1 MSKFFIR
8 RPIVAIVIA
17 ILMTLVGAVSMIQLP
32 IAQYPNI
39 VPPEIQVR
47 ANYTGADAQTI
58 EQSVAAPI
66 EQQMSGVDKSNYIQ
80 SVNANGSIRMTIN
93 FDVATDPNVDHIL
106 AQMRVNQ
113 ASSQLPQDVV
123 NAGLTVQKST
133 TAPLLL
139 IALNSPKGTYNNV
152 FLANYA
158 NINLIDQIT
167 RVPGISNAQV
177 FGAGQYAMRL
187 WVKPDQLAKL
197 SVTVTDIINA
207 LRAQNTVNPAGQIG
221 GEPAPPGQEFTYTV
235 RSPGRL
241 TSSEEFGEIVIR
253 ANPDGSLLRL
263 KEVARIELGAQVYTL
278 SGRLDGKPSAIL
290 ACYQLPGT
298 NALEASNGV
307 KALMARASQQFP
319 ADMSYAVSLDTT
331 RAVTAGMH
339 EIIFTLI
346 EALALV
352 ILVVFIFLQGWR
364 ATLIPLCAVPV
375 SLIGTFMLF
384 PLFGFTINILALFG
398 LVLAIGLVVD
408 DAIVVVEAV
417 EHHIEEG
424 MSPRDATVRAME
436 EVSGPVIGIAL
447 VLSAVFVPTAF
458 IPGITG
464 RLYQQFAL
472 TIAISVIFSAF
483 NALTLSPAL
492 SAMLLRPRKA
502 VRGPLGW
509 FFERFNHVFRRTTDR
524 YVSTSR
530 LAIRKGAIS
539 MSLLIVFALLAGLF
553 GSRLSSAFLPEEDQ
567 GYLYG
572 SLALPYAASMER
584 TGDAA
589 RKVEQALLNTPGVAH
604 VTSVL
609 GFNLLSTVQTTF
621 NAFFFITLKPW
632 DERTAPNEQYAALK
646 QSINQ
651 KLAAIPDGIGFSFP
665 PPSIPGIGTSG
676 GVTFM
681 LEDRAGRREAVAAEP
696 AEQLLRPVRAQT
708 QADDEARD
716 EQSRTERRGVWGH
729 RASANSSRT
738 AGATRVPIASI
749 ACMSFT

>member
-1 MSKFFIR
+1 MSKFFIN

-17 ILMTLVGAVSMIQLP
+17 ILMTIVGAVSMIQLP
-32 IAQYPNI
+32 ISQYPNI

-58 EQSVAAPI
+58 EQSVATPI

-80 SVNANGSIRMTIN
+80 SVNANGSIRMTVN

-106 AQMRVNQ
+106 TQMRVNQ
-113 ASSQLPQDVV
+113 AASQVPSDVN
-123 NAGLTVQKST
+123 NAGITVQKST

-139 IALNSPKGTYNNV
+139 IALNSPKGSYNNV

-167 RVPGISNAQV
+167 RVPGISNVQV

-241 TSSEEFGEIVIR
+241 TSAEEFGEIVIR

-298 NALEASNGV
+298 NALEAANGV
-307 KALMARASQQFP
+307 KALMERASKQFP
-319 ADMSYAVSLDTT
+319 ADMSYVVGLDTT

-339 EIIFTLI
+339 EIIYTLI
-346 EALALV
+346 QALALV

-384 PLFGFTINILALFG
+384 PVFGFTINTLALFG

-447 VLSAVFVPTAF
+447 VLSAVFIPTAF

-492 SAMLLRPRKA
+492 AALLLRPRKA
-502 VRGPLGW
+502 ARGPLGK
-509 FFERFNHVFRRTTDR
+509 FFAAFNRVFGRITDGYVGWCRFLIHKMSFSIIILVAFTVLAGVF
-524 YVSTSR
+524 
-530 LAIRKGAIS
+530 G
-539 MSLLIVFALLAGLF
+539 SLLPT
-553 GSRLSSAFLPEEDQ
+553 SFLPDEDQ
-567 GYLYG
+567 GYVFV
-572 SLALPYAASMER
+572 ALQLPDAASLQR
-584 TGDAA
+584 TSATA
-589 RKVEQALLNTPGVAH
+589 KQVEETLMKTAGIDH
-604 VTSVL
+604 VT
-609 GFNLLSTVQTTF
+609 TV
-621 NAFFFITLKPW
+621 N
-632 DERTAPNEQYAALK
+632 
-646 QSINQ
+646 
-651 KLAAIPDGIGFSFP
+651 
-665 PPSIPGIGTSG
+665 
-676 GVTFM
+676 
-681 LEDRAGRREAVAAEP
+681 
-696 AEQLLRPVRAQT
+696 
-708 QADDEARD
+708 
-716 EQSRTERRGVWGH
+716 
-729 RASANSSRT
+729 
-738 AGATRVPIASI
+738 
-749 ACMSFT
+749 